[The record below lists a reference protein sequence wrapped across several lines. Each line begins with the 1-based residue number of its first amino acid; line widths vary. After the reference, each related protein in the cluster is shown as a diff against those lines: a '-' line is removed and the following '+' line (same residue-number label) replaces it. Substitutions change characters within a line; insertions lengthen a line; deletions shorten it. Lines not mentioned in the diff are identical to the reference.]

1 MVGKVRRP
9 RARLHA
15 AAVKAA
21 RPAPSAKET
30 EASVAAAATT
40 TTTSRPTEVTAW
52 SGAGGQDWGL
62 VTSDIFAGT
71 TIDPKAL
78 VQKLDSDTR
87 SVISAGAG
95 TEAKPVLSKKEKM
108 KLRRARWLQ
117 KIDAIKA
124 AEETRKAEARRK
136 ATAVVGDLHPL
147 VEALPELSELVTA
160 SRPGRKLKSTPRQKA
175 EPTDF
180 SRMTPAQKRK
190 LLDDEMARF
199 QEVVTSPSYQA
210 DPLRAIGEHLSKR
223 LRQEEECRRL

>member
-1 MVGKVRRP
+1 MEPPGC
-9 RARLHA
+9 
-15 AAVKAA
+15 
-21 RPAPSAKET
+21 
-30 EASVAAAATT
+30 
-40 TTTSRPTEVTAW
+40 
-52 SGAGGQDWGL
+52 GQDWGL

-78 VQKLDSDTR
+78 VQKLDSDMR
-87 SVISAGAG
+87 SIISAGAG
-95 TEAKPVLSKKEKM
+95 AEAKPVLSKKEKM

-147 VEALPELSELVTA
+147 MEALPELSELVTA
-160 SRPGRKLKSTPRQKA
+160 GQSRRKVKSAPRQKA

-190 LLDDEMARF
+190 LLDDEMVRF
-199 QEVVTSPSYQA
+199 QEVVASPSYQA

-223 LRQEEECRRL
+223 LRQEEGRRL

>member
-1 MVGKVRRP
+1 MVGKARRP

-21 RPAPSAKET
+21 RPAPSAKEA

-40 TTTSRPTEVTAW
+40 TTAEATAR

-78 VQKLDSDTR
+78 VQKLHWDTG

-95 TEAKPVLSKKEKM
+95 AEAKPVLSKKEKM

-124 AEETRKAEARRK
+124 AEQTRKAEARRK

-147 VEALPELSELVTA
+147 MEALPELSELVTA
-160 SRPGRKLKSTPRQKA
+160 SRPRKKVKSAPRRKA

-180 SRMTPAQKRK
+180 SRMTPAQKRR

-223 LRQEEECRRL
+223 LRQEEGGRL

>member
-21 RPAPSAKET
+21 RPAPRAKEA
-30 EASVAAAATT
+30 EAAVASTATT
-40 TTTSRPTEVTAW
+40 ASRPAE
-52 SGAGGQDWGL
+52 DWGL

-87 SVISAGAG
+87 SVISTGAGA
-95 TEAKPVLSKKEKM
+95 EAKPVLSKKEKM

-147 VEALPELSELVTA
+147 MEALPELSELVTV
-160 SRPGRKLKSTPRQKA
+160 SRPRRKLKSAPRQKA

-223 LRQEEECRRL
+223 LRQEEEAARL

>member
-21 RPAPSAKET
+21 RPAPSAKEA
-30 EASVAAAATT
+30 EASVTAASITT
-40 TTTSRPTEVTAW
+40 TTALRPAGVTAW

-71 TIDPKAL
+71 KIDPKAL

-87 SVISAGAG
+87 SVVSAGAG
-95 TEAKPVLSKKEKM
+95 AEAKVVLSKKEKL
-108 KLRRARWLQ
+108 KVRRARWLQ
-117 KIDAIKA
+117 KIDTIKA
-124 AEETRKAEARRK
+124 AEEARKAEARRK

-147 VEALPELSELVTA
+147 MEALPELSELVTA
-160 SRPGRKLKSTPRQKA
+160 SRPRRKLKSAPRQKA

-180 SRMTPAQKRK
+180 SRMTQAQKRK

-199 QEVVTSPSYQA
+199 QAVVASPSYQA
-210 DPLRAIGEHLSKR
+210 NPLSAIGEHLSKR
-223 LRQEEECRRL
+223 LRQEEGGGL

>member
-1 MVGKVRRP
+1 MEIGRMRLGVYWGCVGG
-9 RARLHA
+9 L
-15 AAVKAA
+15 
-21 RPAPSAKET
+21 APFLPFPQIAIFYLEPVPSNVQKDPVAFWDQSSPISSCLQTIYSGLGAFEVICPGLYSCKL
-30 EASVAAAATT
+30 AFSHRVAAGK
-40 TTTSRPTEVTAW
+40 
-52 SGAGGQDWGL
+52 GA
-62 VTSDIFAGT
+62 
-71 TIDPKAL
+71 
-78 VQKLDSDTR
+78 
-87 SVISAGAG
+87 
-95 TEAKPVLSKKEKM
+95 EAKPVLSKKEKM

-147 VEALPELSELVTA
+147 MEALPELSELVTV
-160 SRPGRKLKSTPRQKA
+160 SRPRRKLKSAPRQKA

-223 LRQEEECRRL
+223 LRQEEEAARL

>member
-1 MVGKVRRP
+1 MEPPGC
-9 RARLHA
+9 
-15 AAVKAA
+15 
-21 RPAPSAKET
+21 
-30 EASVAAAATT
+30 
-40 TTTSRPTEVTAW
+40 
-52 SGAGGQDWGL
+52 GQDWGL

-78 VQKLDSDTR
+78 VQKLDSDMR
-87 SVISAGAG
+87 SIISAGAG
-95 TEAKPVLSKKEKM
+95 AEAKPVLSKKEKM

-147 VEALPELSELVTA
+147 MEALPELSELVTA
-160 SRPGRKLKSTPRQKA
+160 GQSRRKVKRCVHGAPRQKA

-190 LLDDEMARF
+190 LLDDEMVRF
-199 QEVVTSPSYQA
+199 QEVVASPSYQA

-223 LRQEEECRRL
+223 LRQEEGRRL